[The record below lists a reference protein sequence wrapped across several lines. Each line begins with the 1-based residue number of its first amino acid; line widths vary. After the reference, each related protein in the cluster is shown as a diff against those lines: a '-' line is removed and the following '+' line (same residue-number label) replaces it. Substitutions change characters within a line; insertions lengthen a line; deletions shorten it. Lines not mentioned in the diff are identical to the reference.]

1 MTSSTVTVQ
10 ILDREFQVNCET
22 HEVEELTSSAR
33 YLDGEMKKIRDS
45 GKVLGM
51 DRIAVM
57 AALNISHE
65 YLSLS
70 QNHSDVTTDSLKRI
84 SKLTGIIES
93 SLERQKQFS
102 LS

>member
-1 MTSSTVTVQ
+1 VTNSTVTVN
-10 ILDREFQVNCET
+10 ILDREYQVNCKTE
-22 HEVEELTSSAR
+22 EIAELTSTAK
-33 YLDGEMKKIRDS
+33 YLDGEMKKIRDT

-65 YLSLS
+65 YLSLN
-70 QNHSDVTTDSLKRI
+70 QDHSDTKQDSSERI
-84 SKLTGIIES
+84 STLTSKIEQ
-93 SLERQKQFS
+93 SLERQKQFA

>member
-1 MTSSTVTVQ
+1 MTNSTVTVN
-10 ILDREFQVNCET
+10 ILDRKYQVNCKTDEID
-22 HEVEELTSSAR
+22 ELTSTAK
-33 YLDGEMKKIRDS
+33 YLDGEMKKIRDT

-65 YLSLS
+65 YLNLN
-70 QNHSDVTTDSLKRI
+70 QDHSDTKQDHSERI
-84 SKLTGIIES
+84 STLTSKIEQ
-93 SLERQKQFS
+93 SLERQKQFA

>member
-1 MTSSTVTVQ
+1 MTNSTVTVN
-10 ILDREFQVNCET
+10 ILDREYQVNCKTDEI
-22 HEVEELTSSAR
+22 EELTSTAK
-33 YLDGEMKKIRDS
+33 YLDGEMKKIRDT

-65 YLSLS
+65 FLSL
-70 QNHSDVTTDSLKRI
+70 NHDHSHTKQDSSERI
-84 SKLTGIIES
+84 STLTSKIEQ
-93 SLERQKQFS
+93 SLARQKQFA

>member
-1 MTSSTVTVQ
+1 VTNSTVTVN
-10 ILDREFQVNCET
+10 ILDREYQVNCKTDEI
-22 HEVEELTSSAR
+22 HELTETAK
-33 YLDGEMKKIRDS
+33 YLDGEMKKIRDT

-65 YLSLS
+65 YLSLNL
-70 QNHSDVTTDSLKRI
+70 NHTHTSEDSSKRI
-84 SKLTGIIES
+84 TTLADKIEE
-93 SLERQKQFS
+93 SLERQKQFA

>member
-1 MTSSTVTVQ
+1 MSNSTVTVN
-10 ILDREFQVNCET
+10 ILDREYQVNCKTE
-22 HEVEELTSSAR
+22 EVDELTSTAR

-57 AALNISHE
+57 AALNISHD
-65 YLSLS
+65 YLTLS
-70 QNHSDVTTDSLKRI
+70 KEHTSTKTNSSERI
-84 SKLTGIIES
+84 SNLAGKIER
-93 SLERQKQFS
+93 SLERQKSYS

>member
-1 MTSSTVTVQ
+1 MTNSTVTVN
-10 ILDREFQVNCET
+10 ILDREYQVNCKTE
-22 HEVEELTSSAR
+22 EIAELTSTAK
-33 YLDGEMKKIRDS
+33 YLDGEMKKIRDT

-65 YLSLS
+65 FLNLNQDNSETKQDNS
-70 QNHSDVTTDSLKRI
+70 VRI
-84 SKLTGIIES
+84 STLTSKIEQ
-93 SLERQKQFS
+93 SLARQKQFA

>member
-1 MTSSTVTVQ
+1 MSNSTVTVN
-10 ILDREFQVNCET
+10 ILDREYQVNCKT
-22 HEVEELTSSAR
+22 GEVDELTSTAR

-65 YLSLS
+65 FLTLS
-70 QNHSDVTTDSLKRI
+70 QNHTDSSTDTTKRI
-84 SKLTGIIES
+84 SKLTDQIDR
-93 SLERQKQFS
+93 SLERQKEFS
-102 LS
+102 LG

>member
-1 MTSSTVTVQ
+1 MTNSTVTVH
-10 ILDREFQVNCET
+10 ILDREYQVNCKTDEID
-22 HEVEELTSSAR
+22 ELTATAK
-33 YLDGEMKKIRDS
+33 YLDGEMKKIRDT

-65 YLSLS
+65 YLSLD
-70 QNHSDVTTDSLKRI
+70 QNHNTSSNNSSKRI
-84 SKLTGIIES
+84 TTLAEKIEQ
-93 SLERQKQFS
+93 SLEQQKQFA